1 MTSRKELIDT
11 LSALVTDYSALIT
24 ERREADNLYFSE
36 SVPQPTIIKKSDKS
50 YFQISDCE
58 KIIAGN
64 YKLNGENITGKSS
77 DDSVELTYHNDV
89 EKVTVNKPPKKV
101 PVKPSGPECNKI
113 FTRPLFVVLSAGT
126 FLLSIIGI
134 ILLGVGTSL
143 PSLSFLILAIGI
155 VGTFI
160 LCGLSKGGIFRLI
173 INLVR
178 LPKLKKVYANELERY
193 KSDLAQYISDMETAQ
208 IEYDNSLRE
217 YERQIALAEKEYDE
231 KCRKLHG
238 SALLEIQGYIGACK
252 DYFARKEETE
262 AELEKKKAEI
272 KTKYDAV
279 ALKIKSYPDTMPPKF
294 LKVSEFECTS
304 CYTLDEIKSE
314 LQAYIDILE
323 SGRADTLK
331 EATNCYI
338 ADRQAEEQRR
348 ILEQQAEDARRRE
361 EERNRILEEQAEEQ
375 RRYNEEQMRFNEQ
388 QADEQRRFNQQRAD
402 EERRR
407 GEEQMRFNE
416 QQAEEQRRQMQK
428 QADEQ
433 KKLAQMQACATS
445 TCPMC
450 RRKCGMAS
458 YIPAGHSGCAC
469 FIKQ

>member
-1 MTSRKELIDT
+1 MNSRKELIDT
-11 LSALVTDYSALIT
+11 LSALVTDYSALIA

-178 LPKLKKVYANELERY
+178 LPKLKKAYANELERY
-193 KSDLAQYISDMETAQ
+193 KSDLAKYISDMEAAQ
-208 IEYDNSLRE
+208 IEYNNSSRE
-217 YERQIALAEKEYDE
+217 YEQQIALAEKEYDD
-231 KCRKLHG
+231 KCRKLHE
-238 SALLEIQGYIGACK
+238 SVLLEIQDYIGACK
-252 DYFARKEETE
+252 DYFARK
-262 AELEKKKAEI
+262 KKAEAEFENKKAVI

-375 RRYNEEQMRFNEQ
+375 RRYNEEQR
-388 QADEQRRFNQQRAD
+388 
-402 EERRR
+402 
-407 GEEQMRFNE
+407 RFNE
-416 QQAEEQRRQMQK
+416 QQAEEQRRFNQQQAYEQRQRDEELRRANEQQADAQK
-428 QADEQ
+428 QLADQQ
-433 KKLAQMQACATS
+433 KCFATL
-445 TCPMC
+445 CPRC
-450 RRKCGMAS
+450 RYHNGSVLCKYRANG
-458 YIPAGHSGCAC
+458 YGGCKNYAP
-469 FIKQ
+469 